1 MSQRNE
7 PPKRLRNPNADDETG
22 KRLVRAALELMN
34 DGVALHDLRLA
45 DAVERASASKP
56 DRPLS
61 RGAAYPRFSSQADF
75 RLAVLREILREGQ
88 GANRREGGQRL
99 LDLLETEMSRSEPM
113 PPKALQELIEKIGAE
128 QIRRIAEDPLF
139 VLRIYALKA
148 LEDGLFVG
156 DDELVEKV
164 RALEQDSRQ
173 QWTNLLGLLAG
184 EYGLEL
190 RADDLRDLAH
200 GVDREG
206 RAGLDPVGHRVE
218 ADRGEHVP
226 RHRPARR
233 ELEAVAQRERPAR
246 PHRIERD
253 ERAVLVEDGEIDPV
267 EDRVEGAGH
276 RRNRPLARRHR
287 VRHAFALVMSR
298 PA

>member
-184 EYGLEL
+184 EYGLEP
-190 RADDLRDLAH
+190 
-200 GVDREG
+200 
-206 RAGLDPVGHRVE
+206 RAGLSIADFEMFVSALSGGFAMKRLLASD
-218 ADRGEHVP
+218 ADRRHLDELFGKVVAATALAGFFVVP
-226 RHRPARR
+226 VDEPRTDVWTIFRR
-233 ELEAVAQRERPAR
+233 RLRGG
-246 PHRIERD
+246 
-253 ERAVLVEDGEIDPV
+253 LKSST
-267 EDRVEGAGH
+267 
-276 RRNRPLARRHR
+276 RR
-287 VRHAFALVMSR
+287 
-298 PA
+298 